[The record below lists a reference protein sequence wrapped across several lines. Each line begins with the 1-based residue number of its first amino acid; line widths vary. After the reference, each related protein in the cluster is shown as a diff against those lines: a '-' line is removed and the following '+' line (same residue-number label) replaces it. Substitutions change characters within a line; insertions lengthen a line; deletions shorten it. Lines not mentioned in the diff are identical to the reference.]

1 MAPTNVLAA
10 WRAYEKNK
18 AIASGAKKP
27 PVKKPGSKE
36 EIARLQQET
45 DDQRAELKKVKA
57 TLVIMKSSAST
68 MAAKVW
74 EEAAIVVHIGGTHSA
89 CDGRSRSIPKSA
101 SIGLQADPRGS
112 ASNPWQARGKAEPR
126 YAGSSQADQRTGS
139 P

>member
-10 WRAYEKNK
+10 WRAYEKYK

-57 TLVIMKSSAST
+57 VLVIMKSSAST

-74 EEAAIVVHIGGTHSA
+74 EANPGFERHVREGMAGFHNRPSRHVVDQGCEKDSGGRRRRRQGGQGQTQ
-89 CDGRSRSIPKSA
+89 DR
-101 SIGLQADPRGS
+101 
-112 ASNPWQARGKAEPR
+112 
-126 YAGSSQADQRTGS
+126 
-139 P
+139 